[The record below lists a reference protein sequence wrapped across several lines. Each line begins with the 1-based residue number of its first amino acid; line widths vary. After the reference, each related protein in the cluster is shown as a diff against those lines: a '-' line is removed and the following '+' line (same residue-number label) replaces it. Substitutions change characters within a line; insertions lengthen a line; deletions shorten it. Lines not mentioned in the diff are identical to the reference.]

1 MQPYLLAAVPTQA
14 VGRALPPPPSL
25 VGGAECS
32 QTGGNPPFVAAVTKA
47 LTDGAT
53 ANSVAG
59 SSLPPAPPSS
69 EAAPAGSPILE
80 SNLGALQRA
89 RYVSSPDRP
98 AASLATTDAAGAPT
112 PGEAT
117 RNANPEGAD
126 HLMGM
131 GEGHGGG
138 RSFPDQ
144 AAAPPESTRQQTSMS
159 VPAPVQMA
167 AGVDDQAGAAS
178 AAAAMHPASLIGAT
192 SQQTERYSSH
202 VLVAARKM
210 PGQKTVTTADVTAI
224 AGDTAIPAPLGQD
237 AGTPANPVPLAARSD
252 GSALATQG
260 ASPATRLTPGS
271 EAAGQ
276 TTPPGGA
283 ASLYPTDGPNTLTE
297 PGIEPE
303 PPAYGTSQTVV
314 SAWPHSAVSAR
325 SDTATGDL
333 ARPHSTVSAA
343 ETRAAEMLGGQ
354 TERTKPAEEV
364 QANNPRHPT
373 EMHVAALVAS
383 TPSTATATL
392 SGVGTQADNPT
403 MPPHAGATTPA
414 EPVGMDTLTDRAT
427 AVERAVSQSDMPPS
441 AQISG
446 TPLPSPV
453 AVAFTSETTS
463 ASQRP
468 TSPTAEPSRRR
479 SPTEQ
484 ITPSLMQIRRAPNGA
499 QTLTV
504 RLDPPELGHVQ
515 VKIDRSPDAPARVEI
530 VVEKPE
536 TLNMLLRD
544 QAQLQRALDQAGVP
558 AEGRNVTF
566 HVATPEPSPRNDSG
580 TAPVPNTI
588 AGGFAGDGSHGTA
601 RQHTRSGRRHHDAT
615 DDGGGEFTPINPS
628 SWMRAGLDITA

>member
-1 MQPYLLAAVPTQA
+1 MQPYLIAVAPTQA
-14 VGRALPPPPSL
+14 ADRAAASTRSL
-25 VGGAECS
+25 VGDAGRG
-32 QTGGNPPFVAAVTKA
+32 QTGGNPPFDAAVTKA
-47 LTDGAT
+47 LTDRAT

-59 SSLPPAPPSS
+59 ASPPPAPPSS

-80 SNLGALQRA
+80 SNLGALQRV
-89 RYVSSPDRP
+89 RYASSPDRP
-98 AASLATTDAAGAPT
+98 AASLATTDAAEAPT
-112 PGEAT
+112 PSEAT

-126 HLMGM
+126 HLTRMDEAYGS
-131 GEGHGGG
+131 G

-144 AAAPPESTRQQTSMS
+144 AAAIPESTCQQTSIFA
-159 VPAPVQMA
+159 PAPVQMA
-167 AGVDDQAGAAS
+167 AGVDDQAGAD
-178 AAAAMHPASLIGAT
+178 AADAAMHPASLIGAT
-192 SQQTERYSSH
+192 SEQTERYSPH
-202 VLVAARKM
+202 LLVAARKM
-210 PGQKTVTTADVTAI
+210 PSQKTVTASGVTAV

-237 AGTPANPVPLAARSD
+237 AATPANPVPPAARSD

-260 ASPATRLTPGS
+260 ATPATRLTPGS

-276 TTPPGGA
+276 TAPPDGA
-283 ASLYPTDGPNTLTE
+283 ASLYPTDGPNTLAE
-297 PGIEPE
+297 PGIGPE
-303 PPAYGTSQTVV
+303 PPADGTSQTVASV
-314 SAWPHSAVSAR
+314 WQQ
-325 SDTATGDL
+325 
-333 ARPHSTVSAA
+333 
-343 ETRAAEMLGGQ
+343 TRAAEMLRGQ
-354 TERTKPAEEV
+354 TEQTKPAEEV
-364 QANNPRHPT
+364 QASNPRHPT
-373 EMHVAALVAS
+373 RMHVAALVGS
-383 TPSTATATL
+383 MPNSTAATL
-392 SGVGTQADNPT
+392 SGAGPQADNPT
-403 MPPHAGATTPA
+403 LPPHAGATTPA

-427 AVERAVSQSDMPPS
+427 AAERVVAQSDVPPS

-446 TPLPSPV
+446 TPMSSPI
-453 AVAFTSETTS
+453 AVAFTSDTTS

-468 TSPTAEPSRRR
+468 TSPTAESSRPR
-479 SPTEQ
+479 SATEQ

-530 VVEKPE
+530 IVEKPE

-566 HVATPEPSPRNDSG
+566 HVGTPEPSPRNDSG